1 MIRKKTIN
9 FSKKKAEINLE
20 IKKEYL
26 PLHSLNGTRVVKERE
41 AVLKGKKR
49 CLTILKDKYNLNST
63 NKSKALIS

>member
-1 MIRKKTIN
+1 M
-9 FSKKKAEINLE
+9 E